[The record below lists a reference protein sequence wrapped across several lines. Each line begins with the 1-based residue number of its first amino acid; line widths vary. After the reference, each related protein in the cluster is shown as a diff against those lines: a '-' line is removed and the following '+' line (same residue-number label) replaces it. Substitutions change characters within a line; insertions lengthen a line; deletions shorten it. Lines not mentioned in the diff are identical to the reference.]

1 MRALFCELRHIN
13 QKRFRQRNA
22 EGRNGQ
28 SPHQAIKLM
37 GLCVAMFLSA
47 LIDCYF

>member
-13 QKRFRQRNA
+13 QKRFRQRNDD
-22 EGRNGQ
+22 GRNGP
-28 SPHQAIKLM
+28 SRHQAKNLM
-37 GLCVAMFLSA
+37 GLCVAMSLRA